1 MLANKFATMRFGK
14 IVAVTEAMPPLTF
27 GKSVEITDAEFDL
40 LRSVR
45 SPDSSMNSQ
54 YIHIL
59 AKGLENKRVRTI
71 RLSMIIEVFTLRDF
85 PRHCL
90 IAQF

>member
-45 SPDSSMNSQ
+45 SPDSSMNST
-54 YIHIL
+54 IHSYPCRRGW
-59 AKGLENKRVRTI
+59 KI
-71 RLSMIIEVFTLRDF
+71 RECVL
-85 PRHCL
+85 
-90 IAQF
+90 